1 MTAATIASIES
12 LQIQLA
18 DRDRE
23 ILYLKE
29 QLEWLKR
36 QIFGKRSE
44 RTVSLANQ
52 EQLQFEGFSDLTK
65 EIPSTQTVPEHQRKK
80 PERNGQDKIQ
90 LPPDLPLETVVLDVP
105 EEEKVCK
112 ETGVPLVKIGEEV
125 SYKLAHRPGS
135 YYLKEIIRPKYA
147 NPKKEEAGV
156 LTALMPDA
164 IIPKCRADESLL
176 AEIAVKKFADH
187 MPLYRIAEMLSRDGI
202 IISRRLLSQWVVR
215 LGIALVSLYDAMK
228 KAILDSQNV
237 FIDESPVNMQDG
249 TKVKQGY
256 MWVLVGGQAADPPYR
271 IYDFREN
278 RRHEHVRDILGNYQG
293 VLHSDK
299 YGAYETLAR
308 ENKIVWAPCWA
319 HIRRKFFEA
328 EAGDRPLREWVLE
341 QIQEL
346 FRLEEHAWLQS
357 AEERLKIRQEQEIPI
372 IDALIDRI
380 KKRLIEGKILPKSKF
395 KEALGYFCSLIPH
408 MKNYT
413 LHPYARLDNNVAERA
428 IRPLAIGR
436 KNWLFFGSAESGQS
450 GAVLLSLV
458 QTCRGL
464 KINPREYLEDV
475 FRRLMGHNM
484 QKIDDLLPDRWLRA
498 RQGP

>member
-1 MTAATIASIES
+1 MSAFVMTNKSHTWQQRILQQQASGLNI
-12 LQIQLA
+12 
-18 DRDRE
+18 
-23 ILYLKE
+23 
-29 QLEWLKR
+29 
-36 QIFGKRSE
+36 
-44 RTVSLANQ
+44 
-52 EQLQFEGFSDLTK
+52 
-65 EIPSTQTVPEHQRKK
+65 
-80 PERNGQDKIQ
+80 
-90 LPPDLPLETVVLDVP
+90 
-105 EEEKVCK
+105 
-112 ETGVPLVKIGEEV
+112 
-125 SYKLAHRPGS
+125 
-135 YYLKEIIRPKYA
+135 
-147 NPKKEEAGV
+147 
-156 LTALMPDA
+156 
-164 IIPKCRADESLL
+164 
-176 AEIAVKKFADH
+176 
-187 MPLYRIAEMLSRDGI
+187 
-202 IISRRLLSQWVVR
+202 
-215 LGIALVSLYDAMK
+215 
-228 KAILDSQNV
+228 

-256 MWVLVGGQAADPPYR
+256 MWVLAGGQAADPPYR

-299 YGAYETLAR
+299 YGAYETFAR

-458 QTCRGL
+458 QTCRGP

-498 RQGP
+498 RQDL